1 MNRIA
6 NSQKHVNGLIT
17 TGSVSPAGGGLKTS
31 SFKGAS
37 LVIDNTGFDRSTI
50 TNGGTY
56 NRDIQ
61 VNF

>member
-17 TGSVSPAGGGLKTS
+17 TGSVSQAGAGLKTS

-37 LVIDNTGFDRSTI
+37 LVIDNTGFDKSTI
-50 TNGGTY
+50 TNGGTFK
-56 NRDIQ
+56 RDI
-61 VNF
+61 

>member
-17 TGSVSPAGGGLKTS
+17 GGSVSPAVANEGLKTS

-37 LVIDNTGFDRSTI
+37 LVIDNTGYDNSTI

-56 NRDIQ
+56 KRDI
-61 VNF
+61 

>member
-17 TGSVSPAGGGLKTS
+17 TGSVSPAAGGLKTS

-50 TNGGTY
+50 TNGGTFK
-56 NRDIQ
+56 RDI
-61 VNF
+61 